1 MPRFDRKAMCAATE
15 QAPVWV
21 HFGAGNIFRG
31 FIAVLQQRLLN
42 GGLAQSGILAADT
55 FDYDIIDRMY
65 TPHDCMTLMVGL
77 RPDGGTEKEVIASV
91 AQGIRADS
99 GDAAE
104 WATLVA
110 AFENPAL
117 QMVSFT
123 ITEKGY
129 ALAGAEGDFLQIV
142 RDDMENGPASPR
154 HAMSV
159 VTGLMLAR
167 YRAGAAPVALVS
179 MDNCSHNGERLRQSV
194 LAIARQWRKKGF

>member
-77 RPDGGTEKEVIASV
+77 GR
-91 AQGIRADS
+91 
-99 GDAAE
+99 
-104 WATLVA
+104 
-110 AFENPAL
+110 
-117 QMVSFT
+117 M
-123 ITEKGY
+123 
-129 ALAGAEGDFLQIV
+129 
-142 RDDMENGPASPR
+142 
-154 HAMSV
+154 
-159 VTGLMLAR
+159 
-167 YRAGAAPVALVS
+167 AAP
-179 MDNCSHNGERLRQSV
+179 
-194 LAIARQWRKKGF
+194 KKR